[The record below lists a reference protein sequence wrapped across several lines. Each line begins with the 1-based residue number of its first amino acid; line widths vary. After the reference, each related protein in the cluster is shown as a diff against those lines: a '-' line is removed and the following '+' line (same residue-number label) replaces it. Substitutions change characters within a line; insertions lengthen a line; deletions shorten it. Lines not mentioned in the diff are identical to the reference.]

1 MELSPEFISQMDAL
15 IGPEACGKLA
25 GAICSTPAETSIR
38 FNPDK
43 SGFSTDY
50 LPLES
55 RVPWSENGWYLRE
68 RPHFTMDPLLHA
80 GCYYVQEASSMFV
93 EHALKQILDGPVT
106 MLDLC
111 AAPGGKST
119 LAASILPEGSILVA
133 NEIQRSRAQIL
144 AENLVKWGN
153 DNVIVTCNTPAQIGA
168 SGLQFDIMLTDVPCS
183 GEGMFRKDNVAIQ
196 DWSPETVEMCAS
208 RQRDILR
215 DVWAALKP
223 GGHLIYSTCTFN
235 SREDEENVEW
245 ICSELGAS
253 PVDISHPEG
262 LGIISAY
269 KGHDIP
275 CFHFLPGNT
284 RGEGFFI
291 AVLKKDDGYCG
302 PIKTAAVKDEKE
314 HHSIVCPDYDCIIE
328 KKGDSLIAM
337 PSLMANQMKAIS
349 QRLYPLVCGIEIATF
364 KGHDLAPAH
373 ALALSGKASGCF
385 PRVELTL
392 EKALDYL
399 HGEVLRFEDQ
409 PKGHLIVTYRN
420 YPLGFVKNLGNRAN
434 NLYPSQWRI
443 RKITT
448 I

>member
-15 IGPEACGKLA
+15 IGPETCGKLA

-43 SGFSTDY
+43 SGFPTDY

-68 RPHFTMDPLLHA
+68 RPHFTLDPLLHA

-183 GEGMFRKDNVAIQ
+183 GEGMFRKDDVAIQ
-196 DWSPETVEMCAS
+196 DWSPEAVEMCAS

-215 DVWAALKP
+215 DIWAALKP

-302 PIKTAAVKDEKE
+302 PVKTAAAKDEKE

-364 KGHDLAPAH
+364 KGRDLVPAH

-392 EKALDYL
+392 EQALDYL
-399 HGEVLRFEDQ
+399 HGDVLRFEDQ
-409 PKGHLIVTYRN
+409 PKGYLIVTYWN

>member
-15 IGPEACGKLA
+15 IGPEACGKLVN
-25 GAICSTPAETSIR
+25 AICSTPAETSIR

-43 SGFSTDY
+43 AGFSTDH

-106 MLDLC
+106 ILDLC

-183 GEGMFRKDNVAIQ
+183 GEGMFRKDDVAIQ
-196 DWSPETVEMCAS
+196 DWSPEAVEMCAS

-284 RGEGFFI
+284 RGEGFFL

-302 PIKTAAVKDEKE
+302 PVKTAAVKDEKE

-349 QRLYPLVCGIEIATF
+349 QRLYPLVSGIEVAAF
-364 KGHDLAPAH
+364 KGRDLIPAH
-373 ALALSGKASGCF
+373 ALALSGKASLNF
-385 PRVELTL
+385 PRVELNL
-392 EKALDYL
+392 EQALDYL

-409 PKGHLIVTYRN
+409 PKGYLIVTYRN

-443 RKITT
+443 RKIST

>member
-15 IGPEACGKLA
+15 IGLEACGKLA
-25 GAICSTPAETSIR
+25 SAICSTPAETSIR

-68 RPHFTMDPLLHA
+68 RPHFTLDPLLHA

-119 LAASILPEGSILVA
+119 LAASILPERSILVA

-183 GEGMFRKDNVAIQ
+183 GEGMFRKDDVAIQ
-196 DWSPETVEMCAS
+196 DWSPEAVEMCAS

-302 PIKTAAVKDEKE
+302 PVKTAAVKDEKE

-337 PSLMANQMKAIS
+337 PSLMANQMIAIS
-349 QRLYPLVCGIEIATF
+349 QRLYPLVCGIEVATF
-364 KGHDLAPAH
+364 KGRDLVPAH

-392 EKALDYL
+392 EQALDYL
-399 HGEVLRFEDQ
+399 HGDVLRFEDQ

-443 RKITT
+443 RKITA